1 MSYKNKRQN
10 EQTQVFKIV
19 DDNNQTVGFVNLLDD
34 MSEEAYQF
42 LENHLCELLKTKQVT
57 IVQQP
62 KGSSNDGVNIS
73 NFVIS
78 K

>member
-1 MSYKNKRQN
+1 MVRKYQRQN

-19 DDNNQTVGFVNLLDD
+19 DDNNQTVGFLNLIDD

-42 LENHLCELLKTKQVT
+42 LENHLCELLKTEQVT

-62 KGSSNDGVNIS
+62 MGRGDGLDIS
-73 NFVIS
+73 NFVIG